1 MEVDPSSTC
10 LFCKGVEKSAG
21 QGIVHKRYCTPEF
34 RQGAPRVTRSTL
46 ASTFGIKMTKRT
58 PPGSPAPKGPGGAEA
73 TDTHTDTLTPP
84 FLTPTD
90 TQPDLRPTQRQPLDA
105 ADAQAVRDR
114 NEYLEQL
121 VKEQSDL
128 IDIEQEKTRMAKE
141 RADALDSDLSVVAQE
156 RDHLRQTVGT
166 PRSHPP
172 VPGSIQALI
181 DAQERRH
188 KELIQVSPCFII
200 KVAYIQGRYIL
211 SYI

>member
-1 MEVDPSSTC
+1 MEVDPSNTC
-10 LFCKGVEKSAG
+10 LFCKGVEQSAG

-46 ASTFGIKMTKRT
+46 ASTFGIKMTTRT
-58 PPGSPAPKGPGGAEA
+58 PPGSPVPEGSGGAET
-73 TDTHTDTLTPP
+73 TD
-84 FLTPTD
+84 TPTD
-90 TQPDLRPTQRQPLDA
+90 TQSDMRPTLRQPLDA

-128 IDIEQEKTRMAKE
+128 IDIEQQKTRMARE

-156 RDHLRQTVGT
+156 RDHLRQKVGT

-188 KELIQVSPCFII
+188 KELIEVSEERTERLLETLVNSKHFP
-200 KVAYIQGRYIL
+200 
-211 SYI
+211 